1 MGNRIA
7 GPNTIALLISE
18 PLILPT
24 HKLKYCRTR
33 FSNTIPV
40 TTSNKNP
47 NMLIITR
54 PTGFR
59 QY

>member
-7 GPNTIALLISE
+7 GPNTITLLISE
-18 PLILPT
+18 PLILLT
-24 HKLKYCRTR
+24 YKLKHYCTR
-33 FSNTIPV
+33 FSNTIPI

-47 NMLIITR
+47 NMLAITR

-59 QY
+59 